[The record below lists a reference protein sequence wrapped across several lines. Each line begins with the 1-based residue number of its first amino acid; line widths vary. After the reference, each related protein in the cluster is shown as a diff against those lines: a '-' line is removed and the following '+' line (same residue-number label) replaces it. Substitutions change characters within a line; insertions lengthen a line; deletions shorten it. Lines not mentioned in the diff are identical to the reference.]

1 MRVDKSEANSD
12 ISHDKILEVLS
23 ESEVISLGR
32 NTQKTLSGAKEIAT
46 TEKNSDSQTPSVES
60 SIIVADIDCGVE
72 RKAGQRLSKQGFMR
86 MFTALIFFEL
96 AARTIF
102 TFAVR
107 YDDPYSSA
115 INTIYVVGLRLIA
128 GISCLENVFIKIQ
141 AYFSD
146 AHPLST
152 LKWVS
157 TERVKYK
164 PRSAC

>member
-1 MRVDKSEANSD
+1 M
-12 ISHDKILEVLS
+12 
-23 ESEVISLGR
+23 
-32 NTQKTLSGAKEIAT
+32 
-46 TEKNSDSQTPSVES
+46 ES